1 MKPLQDWKTTAAGV
15 TLIIVAIAL
24 LFRVVT
30 FNEFVTAVAIL
41 LSGGGPVAAK
51 DGGAQLKD
59 PSQS

>member
-1 MKPLQDWKTTAAGV
+1 MTPLQDWKTTAAGV

-30 FNEFVTAVAIL
+30 FNEFLTALAFL
-41 LSGGGPVAAK
+41 LGGGGLVAAK
-51 DGGAQLKD
+51 DSGVQPKD